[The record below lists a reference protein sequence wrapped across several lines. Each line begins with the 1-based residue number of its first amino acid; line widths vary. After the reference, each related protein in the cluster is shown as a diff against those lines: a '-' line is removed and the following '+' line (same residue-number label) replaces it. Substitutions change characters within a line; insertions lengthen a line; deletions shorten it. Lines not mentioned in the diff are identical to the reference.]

1 MITIEACVDSVA
13 SAIAAE
19 RGGAHRLELCASLA
33 EGGTTPSLGM
43 FREVV
48 TAVKIPVFPII
59 RPRGGDFV
67 YTTREVAVMVQDIEV
82 LKMVGAAGFS
92 LGALTEE
99 GELDWLTNKILIK
112 ACGKLPVTLHRAF
125 DRTENLQASLEV
137 AKSLGFRR
145 VLTSGGETSAPKG
158 VETLAQLVKQ
168 AGKRITIVA
177 GAGITPD
184 NAAEL
189 IRKSKV
195 KEIHGTFSSE
205 KEGLT
210 KYRRPAF
217 TPYYQPK
224 IGEYSIRECDEEM
237 IATLIINIG
246 NNIGNNIGSEK

>member
-67 YTTREVAVMVQDIEV
+67 YTTREVAVMVQDIEI
-82 LKMVGAAGFS
+82 LKMVGAACFS
-92 LGALTEE
+92 LGALTED

-125 DRTENLQASLEV
+125 DRTENLQASLEA

-145 VLTSGGETSAPKG
+145 VLTSGGESSAPKG

-168 AGKRITIVA
+168 AGKRITIMA

-189 IRKSKV
+189 IRTSKV

-217 TPYYQPK
+217 PPYYQPQ
-224 IGEYSIRECDEEM
+224 IGEYSFRECDEEM
-237 IATLIINIG
+237 IATLI
-246 NNIGNNIGSEK
+246 NNIDSEK

>member
-67 YTTREVAVMVQDIEV
+67 YTTREVAVMVQDIEIM
-82 LKMVGAAGFS
+82 KMVGAAGFS
-92 LGALTEE
+92 LGALTED

-125 DRTENLQASLEV
+125 DRTENLQASLEA

-145 VLTSGGETSAPKG
+145 VLTSGGESSAPKG

-168 AGKRITIVA
+168 AGKRITIMA

-184 NAAEL
+184 NATEL

-195 KEIHGTFSSE
+195 KEIHGTFSCE

-217 TPYYQPK
+217 PPYYQPQ

-237 IATLIINIG
+237 IATLI

>member
-67 YTTREVAVMVQDIEV
+67 YTTREVAVMVQDIEI

-92 LGALTEE
+92 LGALTED

-125 DRTENLQASLEV
+125 DRTENLQASLEA

-145 VLTSGGETSAPKG
+145 VLTSGGESSAPKG

-168 AGKRITIVA
+168 AGKRITIIA
-177 GAGITPD
+177 GAGITPE

-189 IRKSKV
+189 IKKSKV

-217 TPYYQPK
+217 PPYYQPQ
-224 IGEYSIRECDEEM
+224 IGEYSFRECDEEM
-237 IATLIINIG
+237 IATLI
-246 NNIGNNIGSEK
+246 NNIGSEKKD